1 MNTDIIDIQEEIIA
15 EFELFDDWMSKY
27 DHIIDMGKS
36 LLPFN
41 DQYKTDEH
49 LIKGCQS
56 KVWLGSSVADEK
68 VIFYADS
75 DAVISKGVI
84 ALLIRVLSGH
94 TPQEIVNADLYF
106 IDQIGLKEHLSP
118 SRSNGLASMVRQM
131 KLNALSYIK

>member
-1 MNTDIIDIQEEIIA
+1 MNTDINEIQEEIIA

>member
-1 MNTDIIDIQEEIIA
+1 MNAEINEIQEEIIA

-36 LLPFN
+36 LLPLNNEF
-41 DQYKTDEH
+41 KTDEH

-68 VIFYADS
+68 VIFHADS

-84 ALLIRVLSGH
+84 ALLIRVLSDH